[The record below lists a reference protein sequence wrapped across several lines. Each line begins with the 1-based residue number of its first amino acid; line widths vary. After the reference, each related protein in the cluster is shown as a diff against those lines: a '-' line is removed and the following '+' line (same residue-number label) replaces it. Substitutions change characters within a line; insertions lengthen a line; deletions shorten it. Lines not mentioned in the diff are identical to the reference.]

1 MVVVVREVGKMAL
14 ADFLNRAPPAPVDEM
29 GMPAGRDVPMTT
41 GGPVVSGI
49 QEYLRILGQQG
60 VQPTPQ
66 NVNRARAPDR
76 GVAPRA
82 PMNVLPQQGE
92 RGWSADTGN
101 WDTGNTSAP
110 PTSVPPPDPNASNP
124 GAANSGLLESL
135 APLILGGA
143 PLAAIL
149 GRQYLDSR
157 GKPPGTPAD
166 VAPAPGA
173 DLLNTKGPGFA
184 PEYARPPG
192 SITDTAGFKPEY
204 GNAPA
209 AEAIRSAVAPAEAA
223 PRPLLQ
229 TAGVDLQPAPAP
241 ARAPSGPGFDPEI
254 PPSPAKEA
262 IDKAVEEP
270 ATTRAKPSQRGAPG
284 KTARA
289 KLRARL

>member
-1 MVVVVREVGKMAL
+1 MPI
-14 ADFLNRAPPAPVDEM
+14 ADFLNRAPPQAVDEM
-29 GMPAGRDVPMTT
+29 GQPAGNVPMTT

-82 PMNVLPQQGE
+82 PMNVLPPQGE

-101 WDTGNTSAP
+101 WDTGNTSAA
-110 PTSVPPPDPNASNP
+110 PTSVVPPDPNA
-124 GAANSGLLESL
+124 GAASSGLLQSL
-135 APLILGGA
+135 APAILGGA

-166 VAPAPGA
+166 VVAPAPAPGA
-173 DLLNTKGPGFA
+173 DLLNTKGPGFE
-184 PEYARPPG
+184 PEVPRPPG

-209 AEAIRSAVAPAEAA
+209 AEAIRSAVAPAEVA

-254 PPSPAKEA
+254 PPSPVKEA
-262 IDKAVEEP
+262 IDKAFPADEP
-270 ATTRAKPSQRGAPG
+270 APPRAKTRAKPKAKIRV
-284 KTARA
+284 RA
-289 KLRARL
+289 

>member
-1 MVVVVREVGKMAL
+1 MVVVVREVGEMAL
-14 ADFLNRAPPAPVDEM
+14 ADFFNRAPPQAVDEM
-29 GMPAGRDVPMTT
+29 GQPAGNVPMTT

-101 WDTGNTSAP
+101 WDTGNTSAA
-110 PTSVPPPDPNASNP
+110 PTSVAQPDPNA
-124 GAANSGLLESL
+124 GAASSGLLQSL
-135 APLILGGA
+135 APAILGGA

-173 DLLNTKGPGFA
+173 DLLNTKGPGFE
-184 PEYARPPG
+184 PEVPRPPG

-209 AEAIRSAVAPAEAA
+209 AEAIRSAVAPARAPTPAA
-223 PRPLLQ
+223 TPGVPDSTLLPPVK
-229 TAGVDLQPAPAP
+229 TTGGAL
-241 ARAPSGPGFDPEI
+241 APSGPGFEPEI
-254 PPSPAKEA
+254 PPSPAKDA
-262 IDKAVEEP
+262 IDKALPADEP
-270 ATTRAKPSQRGAPG
+270 ASPRAKTRAKSR
-284 KTARA
+284 TRIRVRA
-289 KLRARL
+289 